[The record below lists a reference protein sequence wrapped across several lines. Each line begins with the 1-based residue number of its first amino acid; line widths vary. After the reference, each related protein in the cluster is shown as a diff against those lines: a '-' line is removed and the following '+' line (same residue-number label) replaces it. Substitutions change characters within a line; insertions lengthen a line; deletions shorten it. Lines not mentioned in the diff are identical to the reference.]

1 MRKRVARHVDSCEV
15 CADRRRV
22 MVSPFALLAA
32 VPLLPAPLWLRD
44 RVMDGVQLAGYD
56 LPPDSGDLDDLDDLG
71 RTSTTCSTVRRGGDT
86 DPEGGE
92 TAPAAAAARTV
103 SKQRLRVVAA
113 AAAVLALLVVA
124 GAVAYWGNEATT
136 GEPLGLDL
144 PAPPAQQSATG
155 SGTSGSAP
163 GSSGTLSASPADDIV
178 TTTDDGGADPA
189 DAGVITTTTTRPDGP
204 PPDGPP
210 DPPDPPGDTTRP
222 VIAGESASNPRI
234 FTMRCEEPTSSTVS
248 ATITDDSRRSPPP

>member
-1 MRKRVARHVDSCEV
+1 M
-15 CADRRRV
+15 
-22 MVSPFALLAA
+22 
-32 VPLLPAPLWLRD
+32 
-44 RVMDGVQLAGYD
+44 
-56 LPPDSGDLDDLDDLG
+56 
-71 RTSTTCSTVRRGGDT
+71 
-86 DPEGGE
+86 
-92 TAPAAAAARTV
+92 
-103 SKQRLRVVAA
+103 
-113 AAAVLALLVVA
+113 LALLVVA

-163 GSSGTLSASPADDIV
+163 GSSGALSASPADDIV

-189 DAGVITTTTTRPDGP
+189 DAGVVTTTTNRPDGP

-248 ATITDDSRRSPPP
+248 ATITDDSTISATLSWSGAGSNSVPMSPDGDQWSGIISGFTETGSVEWTITATDAAGNQSSSTGSKISVEGCASTR